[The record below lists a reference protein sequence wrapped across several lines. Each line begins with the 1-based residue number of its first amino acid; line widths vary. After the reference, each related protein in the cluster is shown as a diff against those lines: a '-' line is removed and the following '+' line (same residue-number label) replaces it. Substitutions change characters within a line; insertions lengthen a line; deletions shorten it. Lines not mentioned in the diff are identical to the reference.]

1 MPIVKSQEES
11 ESATKPLWVQ
21 CCRGGKDSQGNIIPT
36 VHLKDERV
44 CQIKMIQGLYEN
56 RPRLVKDQV
65 EAVARAKQQQRRLE
79 SQGQGLRLGSNS
91 HQVFFWRLLHL
102 FFASEAQMI
111 GD

>member
-1 MPIVKSQEES
+1 
-11 ESATKPLWVQ
+11 
-21 CCRGGKDSQGNIIPT
+21 
-36 VHLKDERV
+36 
-44 CQIKMIQGLYEN
+44 MIQGLYEN
-56 RPRLVKDQV
+56 RPRLVKDHV

-91 HQVFFWRLLHL
+91 HQVCFWRLLHL